1 MSIKSTQGIAKLR
14 AAISAA
20 TLQITSSASRL
31 ASAVVSQKLVSS
43 ITASTLSA
51 ATSASTLAAQYVKGI
66 FFKFK
71 EITDTASTTDTTSF
85 DINKT
90 IADTQAVTDL
100 AALNVTRPA
109 TDAASMTDSNTLAVT
124 KGPQD
129 TATVTDGD
137 PIFDVT
143 KGPRDIAIA
152 SELFTVDL
160 SKVLSDSVNAT
171 DDVNGA
177 AAGDESKLRVFKV
190 VTDNGSV
197 AESHVLSPTKGL
209 SDLASTAD
217 AGSIRAQNYVDNPLY
232 FAEDYVGQSQSF
244 T

>member
-1 MSIKSTQGIAKLR
+1 MSIKSTPGVSKLR

-20 TLQITSSASRL
+20 TLKLASSASRL
-31 ASAVVSQKLVSS
+31 ASTVISQRLLSS

-51 ATSASTLAAQYVKGI
+51 TTTASALTAQYVKGI

-71 EITDTASTTDTTSF
+71 EFTDTASTTDTTSF
-85 DINKT
+85 DIDKN
-90 IADTQAVTDL
+90 IADTQAVADL
-100 AALNVTRPA
+100 AALNVTRPV
-109 TDAASMTDSNTLAVT
+109 TDTASMTDSSTLAVI

-129 TATVTDGD
+129 TATATDGD
-137 PIFDVT
+137 PVFAVG
-143 KGPRDIAIA
+143 KGISDISVV

-160 SKVLSDSVNAT
+160 TKVLSDSVDAT

-190 VTDNGSV
+190 ITENGSV

-209 SDLASTAD
+209 SDSASTSES
-217 AGSIRAQNYVDNPLY
+217 GLVFAQDYVDNPQY
-232 FAEDYVGQSQSF
+232 FASDYVGQSQSF

>member
-20 TLQITSSASRL
+20 TLQLASGASRL

-71 EITDTASTTDTTSF
+71 EFTDSASTTDTTSF
-85 DINKT
+85 DIDKT

-100 AALNVTRPA
+100 TALNVTRPV
-109 TDAASMTDSNTLAVT
+109 TDTASMTDSNTLAVT

-209 SDLASTAD
+209 SDSASTSES
-217 AGSIRAQNYVDNPLY
+217 GLVFAQDYVDNPQY
-232 FAEDYVGQSQSF
+232 FASDYVGQSQSF
-244 T
+244 

>member
-20 TLQITSSASRL
+20 TLQLASGASRL

-71 EITDTASTTDTTSF
+71 EFTDSASTTDTTSF
-85 DINKT
+85 DIDKT

-100 AALNVTRPA
+100 AALNVTRPV
-109 TDAASMTDSNTLAVT
+109 TDTASMTDSNTLAVT

-209 SDLASTAD
+209 SDSASTSES
-217 AGSIRAQNYVDNPLY
+217 GLVFAQDYVDNPQY
-232 FAEDYVGQSQSF
+232 FASDYVGQSQSF
-244 T
+244 

>member
-20 TLQITSSASRL
+20 TLQLASSASRL

-51 ATSASTLAAQYVKGI
+51 TATTSTLAAQYVKGI
-66 FFKFK
+66 FFRVKGF
-71 EITDTASTTDTTSF
+71 TDTASITDTTSF
-85 DINKT
+85 AIDKNIT
-90 IADTQAVTDL
+90 DTQAVTDL
-100 AALNVTRPA
+100 AALSVTRPV
-109 TDAASMTDSNTLAVT
+109 TDTASMTDAHSLTPT

-137 PIFDVT
+137 PIFAVT

-160 SKVLSDSVNAT
+160 TKVLSDSVNAT

-177 AAGDESKLRVFKV
+177 AVGDESKLRVFKV

-209 SDLASTAD
+209 SDAASTAD
-217 AGSIRAQNYVDNPLY
+217 AGSIRAQDYVDNPLY

>member
-1 MSIKSTQGIAKLR
+1 MSIKSTPGVSKLR

-20 TLQITSSASRL
+20 TLKLASSASRL
-31 ASAVVSQKLVSS
+31 ASTVISQRLLSS

-51 ATSASTLAAQYVKGI
+51 TTTASTLAAQYVKGI
-66 FFKFK
+66 FFRFK
-71 EITDTASTTDTTSF
+71 GFADSASTTDTTSF
-85 DINKT
+85 SIDKN

-100 AALNVTRPA
+100 AALNVTRPV
-109 TDAASMTDSNTLAVT
+109 TDTASMTDSSTLAVT

-129 TATVTDGD
+129 TATATDGD
-137 PIFDVT
+137 PVFAVA
-143 KGPRDIAIA
+143 KGISDISVV

-160 SKVLSDSVNAT
+160 TKVLSDSVGAT

-190 VTDNGSV
+190 ITENGSV

-209 SDLASTAD
+209 SDSASTAD